1 MSAKH
6 DFISNVSPRK
16 QSWTL
21 VVRVVRAWFGQDHKN
36 KKLPF
41 SMELVLMDRKGDQ
54 IGASIRRTLIYKFK
68 EQLQEGMVFTISSF
82 DVDSNSGSYRP
93 SRNEYK
99 LNFTINTKVK
109 LSKTVLVPTNVYSF
123 TPAPDVFNESYD
135 NNYLV
140 DVIGVMIGVGVE
152 REYERDGV
160 KTKMNVMTW
169 IQIGRYRFKCTLFGE
184 YVEELNSFL
193 SSDESQNVVVAIM
206 LTKVKLFQ
214 GKSALQNAF
223 SSTRITF
230 NPEIGETKTDTT
242 STPDIDI
249 PLVPSAAQQLPAIV
263 DPDPPSS
270 PPRYPSRHRKSTQ
283 FPDFVYSTYSASFA
297 SFLTSIYSLSMP
309 SSYKEAILDP
319 LWQQAMNEELSAL
332 HKTDTWE
339 LVHLPSEKCLVGYT
353 KSKLSLMGR
362 LSATK
367 HALLLK
373 DFLNNMV

>member
-1 MSAKH
+1 MSTKH

-21 VVRVVRAWFGQDHKN
+21 VVRVVRAWFGQDYKN

-41 SMELVLMDRKGDQ
+41 SMELVLMDRKGDR

-82 DVDSNSGSYRP
+82 DVASNSGSYRP

-152 REYERDGV
+152 REYERDG
-160 KTKMNVMTW
+160 T
-169 IQIGRYRFKCTLFGE
+169 YRFKCTLFGE

-193 SSDESQNVVVAIM
+193 SSGESQNAVVAIM

-214 GKSALQNAF
+214 GKPALQNAF

-230 NPEIGETKTDTT
+230 NPEIGETKELRK
-242 STPDIDI
+242 SF
-249 PLVPSAAQQLPAIV
+249 LSANTNSPASGLIQLPN
-263 DPDPPSS
+263 SS
-270 PPRYPSRHRKSTQ
+270 CISVHEEFLLLTPRT
-283 FPDFVYSTYSASFA
+283 T
-297 SFLTSIYSLSMP
+297 I
-309 SSYKEAILDP
+309 
-319 LWQQAMNEELSAL
+319 EELKNGTSFIVL
-332 HKTDTWE
+332 E
-339 LVHLPSEKCLVGYT
+339 ISI
-353 KSKLSLMGR
+353 
-362 LSATK
+362 
-367 HALLLK
+367 
-373 DFLNNMV
+373 FN

>member
-1 MSAKH
+1 MSTKH
-6 DFISNVSPRK
+6 NFISNVSPRK

-21 VVRVVRAWFGQDHKN
+21 VVRVVRAWFGQDYKN

-41 SMELVLMDRKGDQ
+41 SMELVLMDRKGDR

-82 DVDSNSGSYRP
+82 NVASNSGSYRP

-152 REYERDGV
+152 REYERDG
-160 KTKMNVMTW
+160 T
-169 IQIGRYRFKCTLFGE
+169 YRFKCTLFGE

-193 SSDESQNVVVAIM
+193 SSGESQNAVVAIM

-214 GKSALQNAF
+214 GKPALRNAF
-223 SSTRITF
+223 SYTRITF
-230 NPEIGETKTDTT
+230 NPEMGETKEIRK
-242 STPDIDI
+242 SF
-249 PLVPSAAQQLPAIV
+249 LSANTNSPASGLIQLPN
-263 DPDPPSS
+263 SS
-270 PPRYPSRHRKSTQ
+270 RIP
-283 FPDFVYSTYSASFA
+283 V
-297 SFLTSIYSLSMP
+297 
-309 SSYKEAILDP
+309 
-319 LWQQAMNEELSAL
+319 NEEF
-332 HKTDTWE
+332 
-339 LVHLPSEKCLVGYT
+339 
-353 KSKLSLMGR
+353 
-362 LSATK
+362 
-367 HALLLK
+367 LLLTPRTTIEELK
-373 DFLNNMV
+373 NVYFGKVCTPFGIMLFCMVMQGTSFIVLGISIFN